1 MKEKYITPIIMK
13 NVFSNNVL
21 DEVWDIKTLVI
32 ACL

>member
-1 MKEKYITPIIMK
+1 MKEKYITPLIMK
-13 NVFSNNVL
+13 NVFF